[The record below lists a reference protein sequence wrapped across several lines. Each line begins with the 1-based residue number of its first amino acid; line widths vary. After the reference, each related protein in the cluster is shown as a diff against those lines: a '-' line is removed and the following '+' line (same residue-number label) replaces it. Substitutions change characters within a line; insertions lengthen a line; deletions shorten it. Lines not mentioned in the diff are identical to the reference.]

1 MEMSTKQK
9 PALSAVGWELLRL
22 GAFAFGGLGATL
34 TLLQRGLIDKRRWL
48 RQADISE
55 ALAFT
60 KALPGSTGIQ
70 VVAYLG
76 WRIRGWP
83 GALVAATAFIA
94 PATLLMIVV
103 AAGSL
108 TLPDTPW
115 VQGALTGIQV
125 GVVGLLAAAI
135 CRWRWLCLRHA
146 GAGPHLGCLCRFP
159 RRGYCGRIGCYYC
172 SFRHSR
178 AALSGFCGRGGAI
191 EPLCEVS
198 GVRALCRCRCYRVT
212 GSNRDSDRAP
222 SVRTPPWVARGSRIG
237 VCG

>member
-1 MEMSTKQK
+1 MSTKQK

-108 TLPDTPW
+108 NLPDTPW

-125 GVVGLLAAAI
+125 GVVGLLAAAM
-135 CRWRWLCLRHA
+135 WRLARSEAKSPILIAVLLAGSVLGFFVHA
-146 GAGPHLGCLCRFP
+146 VIVVVGAGLLGALLDGE
-159 RRGYCGRIGCYYC
+159 RGNG
-172 SFRHSR
+172 
-178 AALSGFCGRGGAI
+178 
-191 EPLCEVS
+191 
-198 GVRALCRCRCYRVT
+198 
-212 GSNRDSDRAP
+212 
-222 SVRTPPWVARGSRIG
+222 
-237 VCG
+237 